1 MNLRSVL
8 AAVVLVA
15 FQAPLAACAPRLLPG
30 TSIQDTSE
38 TRPVYEVIRAY
49 GDAMQRKDAA
59 AVLALVAPDYFDS
72 AGTPGPEDDMDR
84 AALERSMATDLA
96 KVDSFKL
103 DLGVKKIE
111 VRGAEAFA
119 EIFYDGYFRVV
130 TAGGAV
136 PKRES
141 DLHRMQF
148 RKVGKDWKIASGL

>member
-1 MNLRSVL
+1 MNLRSAAAALL
-8 AAVVLVA
+8 ALLVG
-15 FQAPLAACAPRLLPG
+15 ACAPRLLPG
-30 TSIQDTSE
+30 TAIEDNST

-49 GDAMQRKDAA
+49 GDAMQRRDAA
-59 AVLALVAPDYFDS
+59 AVLALAAPDYYDT
-72 AGTPGPEDDMDR
+72 AGTPGPEDDLDR
-84 AALERSMATDLA
+84 AGLERALAADLG
-96 KVDSFKL
+96 KIDSLKL

-119 EIFYDGYFRVV
+119 EIYYDGYFRVV

-148 RKVGKDWKIASGL
+148 KKVGKDWKIASGL

>member
-8 AAVVLVA
+8 AALA
-15 FQAPLAACAPRLLPG
+15 LAPLAACAPRLLPG
-30 TSIQDTSE
+30 TAIEDTSQ

-84 AALERSMATDLA
+84 AALERSLATDLG

-148 RKVGKDWKIASGL
+148 KLVGRDWKIASGL

>member
-1 MNLRSVL
+1 MNLRISLVP
-8 AAVVLVA
+8 AALVA
-15 FQAPLAACAPRLLPG
+15 SLLAGCTPRLLPG
-30 TSIQDTSE
+30 TSLRDTRE

-49 GDAMQRKDAA
+49 GDAMQKRDAA
-59 AVLALVAPDYFDS
+59 AVLALVAPDYLDA
-72 AGTPGPEDDMDR
+72 AGTPGTEDDLDR
-84 AALERSMATDLA
+84 AALERTLATDFA
-96 KVDSFKL
+96 KIDALKL

-119 EIFYDGYFRVV
+119 EIFYDGYFRVM

-148 RKVGKDWKIASGL
+148 RKIGPDWKITSGL

>member
-8 AAVVLVA
+8 VA
-15 FQAPLAACAPRLLPG
+15 LALAPLAACAPRLLPG

-49 GDAMQRKDAA
+49 GDAMQKKDTA

>member
-1 MNLRSVL
+1 MNLRSAL
-8 AAVVLVA
+8 AAAALI
-15 FQAPLAACAPRLLPG
+15 PLAACAPRLLPG
-30 TSIQDTSE
+30 TAIEDTSS

-59 AVLALVAPDYFDS
+59 AVLALVAPDYYDT
-72 AGTPGPEDDMDR
+72 AGTPGPEDDLDR
-84 AALERSMATDLA
+84 AGLERALAADLGRI
-96 KVDSFKL
+96 DSLKL

-111 VRGAEAFA
+111 VTGAEAFA
-119 EIFYDGYFRVV
+119 EIYYDGYFRVV

-148 RKVGKDWKIASGL
+148 KKIGKDWKIASGL

>member
-1 MNLRSVL
+1 MNFRSALL
-8 AAVVLVA
+8 AIAL
-15 FQAPLAACAPRLLPG
+15 APLAACAPRLLPG
-30 TSIQDTSE
+30 TAIEDTST

-59 AVLALVAPDYFDS
+59 AVLALVAPDYYDT
-72 AGTPGPEDDMDR
+72 AGTPGPEDDLDR
-84 AALERSMATDLA
+84 AGLERALAADLG
-96 KVDSFKL
+96 KIDSLKL

-119 EIFYDGYFRVV
+119 EIYYDGYFRVV

-148 RKVGKDWKIASGL
+148 KKIGKDWKIASGL

>member
-8 AAVVLVA
+8 VA
-15 FQAPLAACAPRLLPG
+15 LALAPLAACAPRLLPG
-30 TSIQDTSE
+30 TSIKDTSE

-59 AVLALVAPDYFDS
+59 AVLALVASDYFDS
-72 AGTPGPEDDMDR
+72 AGTPGPEDDLDR
-84 AALERSMATDLA
+84 AGLERSLAADLA

-148 RKVGKDWKIASGL
+148 KLVGKDWKIASGL

>member
-1 MNLRSVL
+1 MNFRSALL
-8 AAVVLVA
+8 AIAL
-15 FQAPLAACAPRLLPG
+15 APLAACAPRLLPG
-30 TSIQDTSE
+30 TAIEDTST

-59 AVLALVAPDYFDS
+59 AVLALAAPDYYDT
-72 AGTPGPEDDMDR
+72 AGTPGPEDDLDR
-84 AALERSMATDLA
+84 AGLERALAADLG
-96 KVDSFKL
+96 KIDSLKL

-119 EIFYDGYFRVV
+119 EIYYDGYFRVV

-148 RKVGKDWKIASGL
+148 KKVGKDWKIASGL

>member
-8 AAVVLVA
+8 VAVAL
-15 FQAPLAACAPRLLPG
+15 APLAACAPRLLPG
-30 TSIQDTSE
+30 TSIKDTSE

-49 GDAMQRKDAA
+49 GDAMQRKDAV
-59 AVLALVAPDYFDS
+59 AVLALVASDYFDS
-72 AGTPGPEDDMDR
+72 AGTPGPEDDLDR
-84 AALERSMATDLA
+84 AGLERSLAADLA
-96 KVDSFKL
+96 RIDSLKL

-119 EIFYDGYFRVV
+119 EVFYDGYFRVV

-148 RKVGKDWKIASGL
+148 KLVGKDWKIASGL

>member
-8 AAVVLVA
+8 AVA
-15 FQAPLAACAPRLLPG
+15 ALAPLAACAPRLLPG
-30 TSIQDTSE
+30 TSIKDTAE

-59 AVLALVAPDYFDS
+59 AVLALVAPDYLDT
-72 AGTPGPEDDMDR
+72 AGTPALDDDLDYP
-84 AALERSMATDLA
+84 ALEKALAADLA
-96 KVDSFKL
+96 RVDSLKL

-111 VRGAEAFA
+111 VKDQTAFA
-119 EIFYDGYFRVV
+119 EIYYDGYFRVV

-141 DLHRMQF
+141 DLHRMLF
-148 RKVGKDWKIASGL
+148 RRVGKDWKIVSGL

>member
-8 AAVVLVA
+8 AAAALA
-15 FQAPLAACAPRLLPG
+15 SLAACAPRLLPG
-30 TSIQDTSE
+30 TSIKDTAE

-59 AVLALVAPDYFDS
+59 AVLALVSPEYFDS

-84 AALERSMATDLA
+84 AALERTLAADLA
-96 KVDSFKL
+96 RVDSFKL

-148 RKVGKDWKIASGL
+148 RKIGGAWKIVSGL